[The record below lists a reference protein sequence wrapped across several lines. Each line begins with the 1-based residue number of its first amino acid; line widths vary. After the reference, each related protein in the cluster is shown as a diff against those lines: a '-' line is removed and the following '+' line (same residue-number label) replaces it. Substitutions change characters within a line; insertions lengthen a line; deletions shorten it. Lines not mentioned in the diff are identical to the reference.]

1 MLLVRRMKS
10 VEFSISDAR
19 SVWNRELLYVG
30 GLLARAAYEL
40 ELNNVKNVWEGA
52 VSSGSPADGVEEE
65 LQAWLRSRS
74 LHTLKFFTFYP
85 STPSAEVSNLLEA
98 NFFSCAKG
106 SRFPLISTAGVRDA
120 SEVRLPDPT
129 LSGFLKHLPVLP
141 EEILTDAQ
149 AMIASLEN
157 RGMIKSITFADVLK
171 ELRSRPLVED
181 EMIACLTWWVG
192 MSKQHTTSNL
202 SHRAE
207 LLDAAVLTT
216 GKPGS
221 TDEKIIPLGSL
232 QTFIN
237 GRTISSIIPLDGP
250 LPDHLLPVT
259 ISKCFSSSD
268 ISSAFPWIE
277 LTIPKWLEHVC
288 STKVRTA
295 NVHQD
300 LTISPIWAER
310 VLTILARAWATLS
323 APAKGEVFSHLGAI
337 ACIPTSSGMRIPD
350 QSYFP
355 QANIFND
362 LPVVTFPS
370 GAMPKGSLERVLHA
384 LGVRKHV
391 ELQIIFNRCSQS

>member
-1 MLLVRRMKS
+1 MNY
-10 VEFSISDAR
+10 VEFTISDILSA
-19 SVWNRELLYVG
+19 WNRELLHVG
-30 GLLARAAYEL
+30 GLLARVAYEL
-40 ELNNVKNVWEGA
+40 ELNNIKNLWEGA
-52 VSSGSPADGVEEE
+52 ISPASPANGVDQKIQSW
-65 LQAWLRSRS
+65 LQSRS
-74 LHTLKFFTFYP
+74 LHTLKFFTFFP

-106 SRFPLISTAGVRDA
+106 NRFPLISTAGVRDA
-120 SEVRLPDPT
+120 SEVRLPDST

-141 EEILTDAQ
+141 DEILADAP
-149 AMIASLEN
+149 AMITSLEN

-171 ELRSRPLVED
+171 ELRSRPLEED

-192 MSKQHTTSNL
+192 VSKQQDASSNL
-202 SHRAE
+202 THRAE

-216 GKPGS
+216 GLPGS
-221 TDEKIIPLGSL
+221 TNERVMMLASV

-237 GRTISSIIPLDGP
+237 SRTISSIIPLDGP

-259 ISKCFSSSD
+259 ISKNFSSSD
-268 ISSAFPWIE
+268 ISSTFPWTE

-288 STKVRTA
+288 STEVRLG
-295 NVHQD
+295 NVDQD

-310 VLTILARAWATLS
+310 VLYILARAWATLS
-323 APAKGEVFSHLGAI
+323 APAKEEVFSHLGAI
-337 ACIPTSSGMRIPD
+337 ACIPTSSGMRAPD

-362 LPVVTFPS
+362 LSVVTFPS
-370 GAMPKGSLERVLHA
+370 GAAPKGSLERVLQA

-391 ELQIIFNRCSQS
+391 ELQIIFNRSPLP